1 MADTYPSMTA
11 LKAATV
17 EGVDYG
23 IVTVDNNNSVLISG
37 IHGGGIEIG
46 VSESATLVQ
55 EIGGYDLFLFEGLRS
70 SNNSELHVTSTN
82 YDEPTMVS
90 MVTDRSQ
97 HVAIHGAS
105 GDTAAINVGGLDIA
119 LRNAIWEE
127 LRKKGLNAQLAPTN
141 IIGEEPNN
149 VSNRNRRGG
158 CCQLELTSQQRK
170 EFFKNGDW
178 SKANRSNRENWTPT
192 LYAFAEAIVIGIER
206 TRNAYQNDR
215 YTTYSM
221 DFYNNLSF
229 GGGDDIGRVSN
240 DKRLVHLRLSIS
252 NGVPT
257 IIYRKG
263 SEYIES
269 LKSVD
274 EGMLFT
280 LKNVPAGTIPFH
292 SIKYASSEGFKIDS
306 TRSIGF
312 DYMRSY
318 GAASLLIGLKESP
331 GSNISHTP
339 MSTIKSGVAEIKI
352 DL

>member
-11 LKAATV
+11 LKVATT
-17 EGVDYG
+17 EGVDWS
-23 IVTVDNNNSVLISG
+23 ITTVDNENSILVSG

-70 SNNSELHVTSTN
+70 ANNSELHVTSTN
-82 YDEPTMVS
+82 YDEPKMVS

-97 HVAIHGAS
+97 HVAIHGAA
-105 GDTAAINVGGLDIA
+105 GDTAIINVGGLDIA

-127 LRKKGLNAQLAPTN
+127 LKKRGLNAQLAPTN

-170 EFFKNGDW
+170 DFFKNGDW
-178 SKANRSNRENWTPT
+178 SKANRSKRENWTPT
-192 LYAFAEAIVIGIER
+192 LYAFAEAIVTGIER
-206 TRNAYQNDR
+206 TRNAYPNDR

-229 GGGDDIGRVSN
+229 GGGDDINRIST
-240 DKRLVHLRLSIS
+240 DKRLVHMRLSIT

-257 IIYRKG
+257 ITYRKG
-263 SEYIES
+263 SEYIDS
-269 LKSVD
+269 VKSAP
-274 EGMLFT
+274 EGILFT
-280 LKNVPAGTIPFH
+280 FKNVPSGTIPF
-292 SIKYASSEGFKIDS
+292 IEIRYTSSEGFKIDS
-306 TRSIGF
+306 VKSIGYE
-312 DYMRSY
+312 YMRTY
-318 GAASLLIGLKESP
+318 GSDALLLGMKEIASASVP
-331 GSNISHTP
+331 HTP
-339 MSTIKSGVAEIKI
+339 MSSIVSGVAEIKI
-352 DL
+352 NL